1 MQTSDSKTC
10 MKDMRPR
17 KNGSKF
23 DSWSSFI
30 TLLEFLNL
38 SHPFQHALNSGN
50 YLDELRNF
58 RFNKKMIQFSNAYSS
73 ELLELFEKVLTV
85 ETEIVNGEEV
95 PIRWGVEEVIA
106 SDVYKEIEQDS
117 ARLKK
122 RFSIFL
128 NNYNFSTKYSRS
140 NKDFMN

>member
-1 MQTSDSKTC
+1 
-10 MKDMRPR
+10 MRNFKFNR
-17 KNGSKF
+17 K
-23 DSWSSFI
+23 
-30 TLLEFLNL
+30 TLL
-38 SHPFQHALNSGN
+38 
-50 YLDELRNF
+50 
-58 RFNKKMIQFSNAYSS
+58 FSNAYSS
-73 ELLELFEKVLTV
+73 ELAELFEKVLTV
-85 ETEIVNGEEV
+85 ETEIINGEEV